1 MSRNAKELRSAM
13 SGNQN
18 PGDMHGELKEV
29 YEVLGKAESA
39 LISAKNSIAVVKGKI
54 GMLHLKMDPEGEL
67 RREVREKIFL
77 EELMKVL
84 TEIDGVDDMERNG
97 ENGPTIV
104 LAYGYDVGDVVI
116 VKGVVVHRD
125 ETKCTSHP
133 IGEVVGFTPGK
144 ILVEVKL
151 SDGESEIIIVGVG
164 KIQKVGVS

>member
-1 MSRNAKELRSAM
+1 M

-18 PGDMHGELKEV
+18 SEDMHGKLKEM
-29 YEVLGKAESA
+29 YEVLDKADDA
-39 LISAKNSIAVVKGKI
+39 LSSAKNNIAMVKGKI

-67 RREVREKIFL
+67 RREVREKIYL
-77 EELMKVL
+77 EELMKV
-84 TEIDGVDDMERNG
+84 TEIDGIDVMEKNG

-104 LAYGYDVGDVVI
+104 SAYGYDVGDIVI
-116 VKGVVVHRD
+116 IKGVVVHRD

-133 IGEVVGFTPGK
+133 LGEVVGFTPGK

-164 KIQKVGVS
+164 KIQKIGVS